1 MKKKLIMGMT
11 VASMVANP
19 MAVYA
24 ADLKNTPTNTN
35 NVLEEAPTIQDKTE
49 YQEVEQAQAHVS
61 QLEEQQQSANIAV
74 EETKAHYDNTTTTKE
89 LAEKEKNDK
98 ELQAYQQVLNQ
109 HNLVIASE
117 KDFNQ
122 NTETLRLLETDLLT
136 KESELSTANETFNN
150 ASTRLLEAQKNAAL
164 ANEKMALQKQTVDEK
179 QALFTKATQDETLAQ
194 DQLNKAQEDLKVAT
208 TVQEDAKQAYD
219 LADKT
224 YQEKSHLV
232 VEAKQAVDQA
242 KEQADLYKDDTALVQ
257 NVTTANTNYQQAL
270 SDQTKAKEEAN
281 KRKAVL
287 DEKTQAVTLAQGAVE
302 QAQNDVLAK
311 EAEKKNLEQE
321 LASLTQTVDF
331 TQAQE
336 ELENTQ
342 KALQQAQD
350 DYNQANASLKTA
362 QNNLNELN
370 NEIAEQEKNVAALK
384 TAYENSTTAEA
395 NSFKGFL
402 NYVKAQNASNSTL
415 IKAID
420 YTLQMF
426 SDKTYS
432 DPYGMWNEFVEITQF
447 THMGEKDDASS
458 LENIKNSIEMLKM
471 TNALRASKN
480 DPDIKP
486 LKVAYEEMASAIINA
501 NANGRY
507 KYGHTGALWGGENIA
522 YVSSAGKGH
531 LFEAYRYYK
540 FNKDKVWIDDPESV
554 SQADYNNPNFIKY
567 MLSDTMTH
575 NGLTKDDVD
584 KGIDEN
590 GIKLYQKVG
599 FTNYTE
605 PYLYWYNQE
614 QAVKTKY
621 PTQADYDNRKD
632 KKNSDQDYHSTTGHL
647 ENLLDQ
653 YETTGV
659 AYINVPK
666 EGTNADGKSFTYIYT
681 YYAQRFNNY
690 PKYGYAMSVDEFE
703 QQLNDYQTYLN
714 NTKTNYDNAYTQLT
728 SLTNKKST
736 LEQEIQ
742 TRKETVQQKDNAVK
756 QAQVAQESAQKRVDE
771 IKQNGSPTDAKEA
784 IEKKLES
791 VENELRDAKNTLAT
805 LQQNLTILTSK
816 KNDAVSNYNQQLD
829 IVKEK
834 DHAVDS
840 YKTAYDEA
848 TKTLNQFHNDQ
859 KLAQENLTSK
869 QNAYKKALEEQEKA
883 QADLTFKQAEL
894 KSATTSQSE
903 AQDKVTQAIKQY
915 EEARNQTKAKKEE
928 LDEATRI
935 LTELVNAHDN
945 LKEAL
950 EKKELASEE
959 VKVLEQE
966 KSGLEEKIV
975 EVKKTNAALKEAY
988 YQNNN
993 TYQRYLSSY
1002 NAIHNHNLLNNDSS
1016 LFNEYQQAMQLYQ
1029 QAVLVEANARIAYEK
1044 ALQQAETINQQLI
1057 EAKQVL
1063 EVKTKAYNDKLKE
1076 LFALLNVDSEI
1087 QHHYDIED
1095 YDLYVQII
1103 TLQNAKSGLDQDDIA
1118 KRLYNKENIEVKVI
1132 YDKDANSDDV
1142 YQLSEYAHMNAI
1154 TPLDYFTLSIMLK
1167 TADGI
1172 SSITSLSQPM
1182 TFSIDISSYLKP
1194 GRTFYLLRLHNGLIE
1209 RIDLKQ
1215 EGNTLIFTN
1224 DKYSSFL
1231 LGYKDIPT
1239 TTIQPKATTSAPTK
1253 EQTKVVATGD
1263 NTSLESWML
1272 TLIASAGMA
1281 FVLRK
1286 KRRDSIS

>member
-24 ADLKNTPTNTN
+24 ADLKDSPTNTN

-61 QLEEQQQSANIAV
+61 QLEEQQQSTNIAV

-98 ELQAYQQVLNQ
+98 EQQAYQQVLNQ

-136 KESELSTANETFNN
+136 KESELSTANETLNN

-208 TVQEDAKQAYD
+208 TAQEDAKQAYD
-219 LADKT
+219 IANKT
-224 YQEKSHLV
+224 YQEKNHLV
-232 VEAKQAVDQA
+232 VEAKMAVDQA
-242 KEQADLYKDDTALVQ
+242 QEQADLYKDDTALVQ

-270 SDQTKAKEEAN
+270 SDQTKAKEEAD

-302 QAQNDVLAK
+302 QAQNDILAK

-321 LASLTQTVDF
+321 LASLIQTVDL

-336 ELENTQ
+336 ELENAQ

-362 QNNLNELN
+362 QNNLSELN

-395 NSFKGFL
+395 NSFTGFL

-415 IKAID
+415 VKAID

-426 SDKTYS
+426 NDKTYS

-480 DPDIKP
+480 DPNIKP

-522 YVSSAGKGH
+522 YVASAGKGH

-540 FNKDKVWIDDPESV
+540 FKKDKVWINDPESV
-554 SQADYNNPNFIKY
+554 SQADYNNPAFIKY

-590 GIKLYQKVG
+590 GIKIYQKVG

-605 PYLYWYNQE
+605 PYLYWYNLE

-621 PTQADYDNRKD
+621 PTQVDYDNRKD
-632 KKNSDQDYHSTTGHL
+632 KTNSDQDYHSATGHL
-647 ENLLDQ
+647 DNLLGQ

-666 EGTNADGKSFTYIYT
+666 EGTDVYGKPITYTYI

-714 NTKTNYDNAYTQLT
+714 NSKTNYENAKSQLD
-728 SLTNKKST
+728 SLTNNKST
-736 LEQEIQ
+736 QEKAIRTLQ
-742 TRKETVQQKDNAVK
+742 ETVNQKDTAVK
-756 QAQVAQESAQKRVDE
+756 EKQTAIETAQKIVDD
-771 IKQNGSPTDAKEA
+771 IKQNGSSNKTRDALEEKLKG
-784 IEKKLES
+784 IEK
-791 VENELRDAKNTLAT
+791 ELSEAKKNLDA
-805 LQQNLTILTSK
+805 LQQNLATIMSEK
-816 KNDAVSNYNQQLD
+816 SDAVARYDKQLD
-829 IVKEK
+829 VVKEK
-834 DHAVDS
+834 DNAVNS
-840 YKTAYDEA
+840 YTTALDEA
-848 TKTLNQFHNDQ
+848 RSALEQFQNHQ
-859 KLAQENLTSK
+859 KLAQDNLTSK
-869 QNAYKKALEEQEKA
+869 QNAYQKAIEEQVKA
-883 QADLTFKQAEL
+883 KNDLDLKQAAL
-894 KSATTSQSE
+894 TNAITSTTE
-903 AQDKVTQAIKQY
+903 AQDKVTQALKKH
-915 EEARNQTKAKKEE
+915 EEAKEQTKAKKEE

-935 LTELVNAHDN
+935 LNELSNVKDDLNEALKNKELVVERV
-945 LKEAL
+945 KAL
-950 EKKELASEE
+950 EKD
-959 VKVLEQE
+959 
-966 KSGLEEKIV
+966 KSVLEEKIV
-975 EVKKTNAALKEAY
+975 EVKKANDALKETY
-988 YQNNN
+988 NQNNN
-993 TYQRYLSSY
+993 MYQRYLSSY
-1002 NAIHNHNLLNNDSS
+1002 NAIHDNNLVNNDAS
-1016 LFNEYQQAMQLYQ
+1016 LFTEYQQANKLYQ

-1057 EAKQVL
+1057 EAKQDL

-1087 QHHYDIED
+1087 QHHYNIED
-1095 YDLYVQII
+1095 HDLDVQIM

-1118 KRLYNKENIEVKVI
+1118 NRLYNKENIELKVI

-1154 TPLDYFTLSIMLK
+1154 NPLDYFMLSIMLK

-1182 TFSIDISSYLKP
+1182 TFSIDISSYLNP

-1231 LGYKDIPT
+1231 LGYKEIPT
-1239 TTIQPKATTSAPTK
+1239 MTIQPKATTSAPTI

>member
-1 MKKKLIMGMT
+1 MKKNLIMGMT
-11 VASMVANP
+11 VASMLANP

-24 ADLKNTPTNTN
+24 ADIKDAPTQTN
-35 NVLEEAPTIQDKTE
+35 NVLEETPTVQDKTE
-49 YQEVEQAQAHVS
+49 YQAVEEAQELVS
-61 QLEEQQQSANIAV
+61 HLEEQQQSANKNIQD
-74 EETKAHYDNTTTTKE
+74 TQAHYDNTTTTKQQ
-89 LAEKEKNDK
+89 AEKVKNDQ
-98 ELQAYQQVLNQ
+98 EQQAYQQVLNQ
-109 HNLVIASE
+109 HNLVVASE
-117 KDFNQ
+117 KELNE
-122 NTETLRLLETDLLT
+122 NSETLRQLETDFLT
-136 KESELSTANETFNN
+136 KETELNTANETLKN
-150 ASTRLLEAQKNAAL
+150 ANKHLLEAQKNASL
-164 ANEKMALQKQTVDEK
+164 AEEKLALQQQAVNDKQTVYQ
-179 QALFTKATQDETLAQ
+179 QAVLHEEQAQ
-194 DQLNKAQEDLKVAT
+194 KELVKAQEDLKEAIRIQT
-208 TVQEDAKQAYD
+208 SAQDAYD
-219 LADKT
+219 LADQH
-224 YQEKSHLV
+224 YQEKSSLV
-232 VEAKQAVDQA
+232 VEIKKALDQA
-242 KEQADLYKDDTALVQ
+242 KEQADLYKDDTLLVK
-257 NVTTANTNYQQAL
+257 NVTTANNNYQQAL
-270 SDQTKAKEEAN
+270 TNQTKAKEEAE
-281 KRKAVL
+281 KLKVVL
-287 DEKTQAVTLAQGAVE
+287 DEKTQAVTTAQSAVE
-302 QAQNDVLAK
+302 KAQNEVKAK
-311 EAEKKNLEQE
+311 EAEKAALEQE
-321 LASLTQTVDF
+321 LATSTTTADLTK
-331 TQAQE
+331 AQE
-336 ELENTQ
+336 DLDHAQ
-342 KALQQAQD
+342 KALIQAQD
-350 DYNQANASLKTA
+350 EYNKANGALKTA
-362 QNNLNELN
+362 QENLDKLN
-370 NEIAEQEKNVAALK
+370 NEIAEKEKTVASLK
-384 TAYENSTTAEA
+384 TAYENSITTEA
-395 NSFKGFL
+395 HSFKGFL
-402 NYVKAQNASNSTL
+402 NHVKAQNASNSKL
-415 IKAID
+415 VKAID
-420 YTLQMF
+420 DTLDLF
-426 SDKTYS
+426 NYPVYS
-432 DPYGMWNEFVEITQF
+432 DENNMWKECVEITQF

-458 LENIKNSIEMLKM
+458 LENIKNSVEMLKM
-471 TNALRASKN
+471 TNALRASQN
-480 DPDIKP
+480 DANIKP
-486 LKVAYEEMASAIINA
+486 LKVTYEEMASAIINA
-501 NANGRY
+501 NANDRH
-507 KYGHTGALWGGENIA
+507 KYGHTGALWGDENINQQPFETDFLLENYKYYMYQTKGIQLDDNA
-522 YVSSAGKGH
+522 QVS
-531 LFEAYRYYK
+531 
-540 FNKDKVWIDDPESV
+540 KD
-554 SQADYNNPNFIKY
+554 DYNNADFIKNKLANKMNY
-567 MLSDTMTH
+567 NGVTANDIDLAISD
-575 NGLTKDDVD
+575 
-584 KGIDEN
+584 DEL
-590 GIKLYQKVG
+590 KAYQTVG
-599 FTNYTE
+599 FNNVTS
-605 PYLYWYNQE
+605 PYLGWYNVE
-614 QAVKTKY
+614 NAVKAKY
-621 PTQADYDNRKD
+621 PTKEAYDARTD
-632 KKNSDQDYHSTTGHL
+632 KSLGDQDYQYATGHRY
-647 ENLLDQ
+647 NLLRNN
-653 YETTGV
+653 ETTGV
-659 AYINVPK
+659 AFITVP
-666 EGTNADGKSFTYIYT
+666 ETLTATNGTTHTRKNSYFVQRFESHPRFNDSFTV
-681 YYAQRFNNY
+681 A
-690 PKYGYAMSVDEFE
+690 EFE
-703 QQLNDYQTYLN
+703 QQINEYQTYLN
-714 NTKTNYDNAYTQLT
+714 NTKTNYENAKSQLT

-736 LEQEIQ
+736 LEKEIQ
-742 TRKETVQQKDNAVK
+742 TRQETVQQKDNAVK

-805 LQQNLTILTSK
+805 LQQNLANLTSK
-816 KNDAVSNYNQQLD
+816 KDEAVSNYNQQLD
-829 IVKEK
+829 SVKEK

-859 KLAQENLTSK
+859 KLAQKNLTSK

-883 QADLTFKQAEL
+883 QADLTLKQAEL
-894 KSATTSQSE
+894 KSATTSQTE

-915 EEARNQTKAKKEE
+915 EEVRKQSKAKKEE

-935 LTELVNAHDN
+935 LTELVNAHDD

-975 EVKKTNAALKEAY
+975 EVKKANEALKEAY

-993 TYQRYLSSY
+993 MYQRYLTSY

-1057 EAKQVL
+1057 EAKQDL

-1095 YDLYVQII
+1095 HDLNVQTM
-1103 TLQNAKSGLDQDDIA
+1103 TLQNANSGLDKDDIT

-1154 TPLDYFTLSIMLK
+1154 HPLDYFTLSIMLK

-1209 RIDLKQ
+1209 CTDLKQ

-1239 TTIQPKATTSAPTK
+1239 TTIQPKATTSAPII

-1272 TLIASAGMA
+1272 TLITSAGMA

>member
-1 MKKKLIMGMT
+1 M
-11 VASMVANP
+11 
-19 MAVYA
+19 
-24 ADLKNTPTNTN
+24 
-35 NVLEEAPTIQDKTE
+35 
-49 YQEVEQAQAHVS
+49 
-61 QLEEQQQSANIAV
+61 
-74 EETKAHYDNTTTTKE
+74 
-89 LAEKEKNDK
+89 
-98 ELQAYQQVLNQ
+98 
-109 HNLVIASE
+109 
-117 KDFNQ
+117 
-122 NTETLRLLETDLLT
+122 LT
-136 KESELSTANETFNN
+136 KESELSTANETLNN
-150 ASTRLLEAQKNAAL
+150 ASTRLLEAQNNATL
-164 ANEKMALQKQTVDEK
+164 ANEKMVLQKQTVDEK
-179 QALFTKATQDETLAQ
+179 QALFTKATQDEALAQ
-194 DQLNKAQEDLKVAT
+194 DQLNKAQEDFKVDT
-208 TVQEDAKQAYD
+208 TAQEDAKQAYD
-219 LADKT
+219 LANKT
-224 YQEKSHLV
+224 YQEKNHLV
-232 VEAKQAVDQA
+232 VETKKALDQA
-242 KEQADLYKDDTALVQ
+242 QEQADLYKDDTALVQ

-270 SDQTKAKEEAN
+270 SDQTKAKEEAD

-287 DEKTQAVTLAQGAVE
+287 DEKTQAVILAQCAVE
-302 QAQNDVLAK
+302 QAQKDVLAK
-311 EAEKKNLEQE
+311 ETEKKNLEQE
-321 LASLTQTVDF
+321 LASLTQTVDL

-336 ELENTQ
+336 ELENAQ

-370 NEIAEQEKNVAALK
+370 NEIAEQEKTVASLK
-384 TAYENSTTAEA
+384 AAYDNSITAEA
-395 NSFKGFL
+395 NSFRGFL
-402 NYVKAQNASNSTL
+402 NYVKEHNASNITL
-415 IKAID
+415 VKAID
-420 YTLQMF
+420 NTLDLF
-426 SDKTYS
+426 KYPVYS
-432 DPYGMWNEFVEITQF
+432 DPGNMWQEWIEITQF

-458 LENIKNSIEMLKM
+458 LDNIKNSIDMLKI
-471 TNALRASKN
+471 TNALRATKN
-480 DPDIKP
+480 DPDIAP
-486 LKVAYEEMASAIINA
+486 LKVSYEAMAMAIINA
-501 NANGRY
+501 NANGRH
-507 KYGHTGALWGGENIA
+507 KYGHTGALWGDENINQQPFETDFLLENYKYYMYQTKGIQLDDNA
-522 YVSSAGKGH
+522 QVS
-531 LFEAYRYYK
+531 
-540 FNKDKVWIDDPESV
+540 KD
-554 SQADYNNPNFIKY
+554 DYNNADFIKNELANSMNY
-567 MLSDTMTH
+567 NGVTAKDIDLAISD
-575 NGLTKDDVD
+575 
-584 KGIDEN
+584 DEL
-590 GIKLYQKVG
+590 KAYQTVG
-599 FTNYTE
+599 FNNYTR
-605 PYLYWYNQE
+605 PYLGWYNVE
-614 QAVKTKY
+614 NAVKAKY
-621 PTQADYDNRKD
+621 PTKEAYDARTD
-632 KKNSDQDYHSTTGHL
+632 KSLGDQDYQYATGHRY
-647 ENLLDQ
+647 NLLRNN
-653 YETTGV
+653 ETTGV
-659 AYINVPK
+659 AFITVP
-666 EGTNADGKSFTYIYT
+666 ETLTATNGTTHTRKNSYFVQRFESHPRFNDSFTV
-681 YYAQRFNNY
+681 A
-690 PKYGYAMSVDEFE
+690 EFE
-703 QQLNDYQTYLN
+703 QQINEYQTYLN
-714 NTKTNYDNAYTQLT
+714 NTKTNYENAKSQLT

-736 LEQEIQ
+736 LEKEIQ
-742 TRKETVQQKDNAVK
+742 TRQETVQQKDNAVK

-805 LQQNLTILTSK
+805 LQQNLANLTSK
-816 KNDAVSNYNQQLD
+816 KDEAVSNYNQQLD
-829 IVKEK
+829 SVKEK

-859 KLAQENLTSK
+859 KLAQENLISK
-869 QNAYKKALEEQEKA
+869 QNAYKKALEEQDKA
-883 QADLTFKQAEL
+883 QADLTFKQTEF
-894 KSATTSQSE
+894 KSATTSQTE

-915 EEARNQTKAKKEE
+915 EEVRKQSKAKKEE
-928 LDEATRI
+928 LDEVTRI
-935 LTELVNAHDN
+935 LTELVNAHDD

-975 EVKKTNAALKEAY
+975 EVKKANEALKEAY

-993 TYQRYLSSY
+993 MYQRYLTSY

-1087 QHHYDIED
+1087 QHHYDIKD
-1095 YDLYVQII
+1095 HDLDVQIM

-1118 KRLYNKENIEVKVI
+1118 NRLYNKENIEVKVI

-1142 YQLSEYAHMNAI
+1142 YQLSEYAHINAI
-1154 TPLDYFTLSIMLK
+1154 NPLDYFTLSIMLK

>member
-1 MKKKLIMGMT
+1 MDE
-11 VASMVANP
+11 
-19 MAVYA
+19 AV
-24 ADLKNTPTNTN
+24 
-35 NVLEEAPTIQDKTE
+35 
-49 YQEVEQAQAHVS
+49 
-61 QLEEQQQSANIAV
+61 
-74 EETKAHYDNTTTTKE
+74 
-89 LAEKEKNDK
+89 
-98 ELQAYQQVLNQ
+98 
-109 HNLVIASE
+109 
-117 KDFNQ
+117 
-122 NTETLRLLETDLLT
+122 
-136 KESELSTANETFNN
+136 
-150 ASTRLLEAQKNAAL
+150 
-164 ANEKMALQKQTVDEK
+164 K
-179 QALFTKATQDETLAQ
+179 QADF
-194 DQLNKAQEDLKVAT
+194 
-208 TVQEDAKQAYD
+208 
-219 LADKT
+219 
-224 YQEKSHLV
+224 
-232 VEAKQAVDQA
+232 
-242 KEQADLYKDDTALVQ
+242 YKDDTTLNQ
-257 NVTTANTNYQQAL
+257 TVTSANNNYQQAIT
-270 SDQTKAKEEAN
+270 DQTKAKEEAEQL
-281 KRKAVL
+281 KTVL

-302 QAQNDVLAK
+302 QAQKDVLAK
-311 EAEKKNLEQE
+311 ETEKKNLEQE
-321 LASLTQTVDF
+321 LASLTQTVDL

-336 ELENTQ
+336 ELENAQ

-384 TAYENSTTAEA
+384 TVYENSITAEA

-415 IKAID
+415 VKAID
-420 YTLQMF
+420 NTLDLF
-426 SDKTYS
+426 KYPVYS
-432 DPYGMWNEFVEITQF
+432 DPGDMWQEWIEITQF

-458 LENIKNSIEMLKM
+458 LDNIKNSIDMLKI
-471 TNALRASKN
+471 TNALRATKN
-480 DPDIKP
+480 DPDIAP
-486 LKVAYEEMASAIINA
+486 LKVSYEAMAMAIINA
-501 NANGRY
+501 NANGRH
-507 KYGHTGALWGGENIA
+507 KYGHTGALWGDENINQQSFETDFLLENYKYYMYQTKGIQLDDNA
-522 YVSSAGKGH
+522 QVS
-531 LFEAYRYYK
+531 
-540 FNKDKVWIDDPESV
+540 KD
-554 SQADYNNPNFIKY
+554 DYNNADFIKNKLANSMNY
-567 MLSDTMTH
+567 NGVTAKDIDLAISD
-575 NGLTKDDVD
+575 
-584 KGIDEN
+584 DEL
-590 GIKLYQKVG
+590 KAYQTVG
-599 FTNYTE
+599 FNNYTR
-605 PYLYWYNQE
+605 PYLGWYNVE
-614 QAVKTKY
+614 NAVKAKY
-621 PTQADYDNRKD
+621 PTKEAYDARTNK
-632 KKNSDQDYHSTTGHL
+632 SLGDQDYQYATGHRY
-647 ENLLDQ
+647 NLLRNN
-653 YETTGV
+653 ETTGV
-659 AYINVPK
+659 AYITVS
-666 EGTNADGKSFTYIYT
+666 ETLTATNGATHTRKNSYFVQRFESHPRFNDSFTV
-681 YYAQRFNNY
+681 A
-690 PKYGYAMSVDEFE
+690 EFE

-714 NTKTNYDNAYTQLT
+714 NTKTNYENAKSQLT

-736 LEQEIQ
+736 LEKEIQ
-742 TRKETVQQKDNAVK
+742 TRQETVQQKDNAVK

-771 IKQNGSPTDAKEA
+771 MKQNGSPTDAKEA

-805 LQQNLTILTSK
+805 LQQNLANLTSK
-816 KNDAVSNYNQQLD
+816 KDEAVSNYNQQLD
-829 IVKEK
+829 SVKEK

-859 KLAQENLTSK
+859 KLAQKNLTSK

-883 QADLTFKQAEL
+883 QADLTLKQAEL
-894 KSATTSQSE
+894 KSATTSQTE

-915 EEARNQTKAKKEE
+915 EEVRKQSKAKKEE

-935 LTELVNAHDN
+935 LTELVNAHDD

-975 EVKKTNAALKEAY
+975 EVKKANEALKEAY

-993 TYQRYLSSY
+993 MYQRYLTSY

-1016 LFNEYQQAMQLYQ
+1016 LFNEYQQAMKLYQ

-1057 EAKQVL
+1057 EAKQDL

-1087 QHHYDIED
+1087 QHHYDIKD
-1095 YDLYVQII
+1095 HDLDVQIM

-1142 YQLSEYAHMNAI
+1142 YQLSEYAHINAI
-1154 TPLDYFTLSIMLK
+1154 NPLDYFTLSIMLK

-1172 SSITSLSQPM
+1172 SSITSLSQPI

-1209 RIDLKQ
+1209 CIDLKQ

-1239 TTIQPKATTSAPTK
+1239 TTIQPKATTSAPTN